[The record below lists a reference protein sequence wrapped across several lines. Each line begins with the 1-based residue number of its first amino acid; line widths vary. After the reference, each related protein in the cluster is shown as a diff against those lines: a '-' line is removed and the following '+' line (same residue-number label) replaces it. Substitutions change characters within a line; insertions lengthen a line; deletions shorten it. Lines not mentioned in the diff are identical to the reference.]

1 MVSVSGMTRN
11 ERLLQTP
18 LQRAADGSMRP
29 WRRPCTVPTPRMTFW
44 CVKQAVALGV
54 LTLVGCTTAPP
65 ASLSQ
70 PASLAQPH
78 LTKDLPAAPQGPV
91 QSLALADK
99 GPDVPLH
106 DQPPPPRVADVPLN
120 QRGWASWYGKKFNG
134 QRTASGE
141 RFSASGFTAAHRTL
155 PFHSYVRVRRVAS
168 GEEVIVRI
176 TDRGPFHP
184 GRVLDLSHAAAE
196 RIGLVALGGAEV
208 EIEPLT
214 EDDRRLGSPP

>member
-1 MVSVSGMTRN
+1 MT
-11 ERLLQTP
+11 L
-18 LQRAADGSMRP
+18 
-29 WRRPCTVPTPRMTFW
+29 W
-44 CVKQAVALGV
+44 CVKLAVALGV
-54 LTLVGCTTAPP
+54 LTLV
-65 ASLSQ
+65 
-70 PASLAQPH
+70 
-78 LTKDLPAAPQGPV
+78 PV
-91 QSLALADK
+91 QALASDDK
-99 GPDVPLH
+99 GPDLLLL
-106 DQPPPPRVADVPLN
+106 DQPPSPRVADVPVI
-120 QRGWASWYGKKFNG
+120 QRGRASWYGKKFNG

-155 PFHSYVRVRRVAS
+155 PFNSYVRVRRVAS

-214 EDDRRLGSPP
+214 EYDRRFESPP

>member
-1 MVSVSGMTRN
+1 MT
-11 ERLLQTP
+11 
-18 LQRAADGSMRP
+18 S
-29 WRRPCTVPTPRMTFW
+29 W
-44 CVKQAVALGV
+44 CVKRAVALGV
-54 LTLVGCTTAPP
+54 LTLVGCTTPTA
-65 ASLSQ
+65 ASL
-70 PASLAQPH
+70 PPTASLAQPH
-78 LTKDLPAAPQGPV
+78 VKDLPVEPQFPV
-91 QSLALADK
+91 QALASANK
-99 GPDVPLH
+99 GPDVPLL
-106 DQPPPPRVADVPLN
+106 DQTPPPWVADVPLS
-120 QRGWASWYGKKFNG
+120 QRGRASWYGKKFNG

-155 PFHSYVRVRRVAS
+155 PFNSYVRVRRVAS

-214 EDDRRLGSPP
+214 EYERRLESSP